1 MSMAQVIRAAMKKQG
16 VTVSQLSRQ
25 LGCTTQNISGKMRRD
40 NFRESELQEIAAAIG
55 CRFEGRF
62 ISEETGKPVESA
74 DMRFERIASTSGV
87 RTQRKKERFSLA
99 PELLL
104 LLLGKPQTPF
114 MSELK
119 ILPELF
125 RNLLLLFALTI
136 IIIL

>member
-62 ISEETGKPVESA
+62 ISEETGKPVEYYGTA
-74 DMRFERIASTSGV
+74 DEKLDLCKEGNRCTLMKNGLER
-87 RTQRKKERFSLA
+87 
-99 PELLL
+99 
-104 LLLGKPQTPF
+104 
-114 MSELK
+114 
-119 ILPELF
+119 
-125 RNLLLLFALTI
+125 
-136 IIIL
+136 